1 MTSDFNFEKTNR
13 FYGVKLA
20 CLQNM
25 TEIASQEVIELD
37 TLKPLLADPVWYFFI
52 SAIKVSLCSESF
64 ERVSQGEEACHRNL
78 YNSEVELL
86 LFLPVSQIFLAVELF
101 VF

>member
-1 MTSDFNFEKTNR
+1 MRISSITGLSPSF
-13 FYGVKLA
+13 
-20 CLQNM
+20 
-25 TEIASQEVIELD
+25 
-37 TLKPLLADPVWYFFI
+37 KPDSVWYFFLVFFFVFFGIFFGII

-86 LFLPVSQIFLAVELF
+86 LFLPVSQFFLAVELF